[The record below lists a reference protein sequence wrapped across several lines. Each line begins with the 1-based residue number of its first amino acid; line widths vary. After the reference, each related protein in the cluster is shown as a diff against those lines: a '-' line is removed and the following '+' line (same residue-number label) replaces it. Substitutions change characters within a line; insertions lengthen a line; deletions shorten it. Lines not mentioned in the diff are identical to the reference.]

1 MSNTNK
7 EVTYTEMDKTIY
19 NTLKDADRPLAL
31 SEISEAAGVEV
42 KAGHIVAAIRK
53 GIAVKADEPVIINKL
68 TKKTACTYLK
78 GTSTIDDLRAANP
91 KMNFT
96 EKEIA
101 LAALLTDEARTASQI
116 NEDAGLDAAS
126 AFKSGTFTS
135 LVKKGVAVKGEDVE
149 FTVSVPSKANAYLVG
164 AEVKLD

>member
-1 MSNTNK
+1 MSNK

-19 NTLKDADRPLAL
+19 NTLKSADRPLAL
-31 SEISEAAGVEV
+31 SEISEAAGVEI

-53 GIAVKADEPVIINKL
+53 GIAVKADEPVIANKRA
-68 TKKTACTYLK
+68 KKSACTYLK
-78 GTSTIDDLRAANP
+78 GTSTIEDLRAANP

-116 NEDAGLDAAS
+116 NEDAGLDATS
-126 AFKSGTFTS
+126 SFKPGTFTS
-135 LVKKGVAVKGEDVE
+135 LVKKGVAVKGEPVTFEVE
-149 FTVSVPSKANAYLVG
+149 VPTKVNAYVIG
-164 AEVKLD
+164 ATVVAE

>member
-19 NTLKDADRPLAL
+19 NTLKSADHPLAL

-53 GIAVKADEPVIINKL
+53 GIAVKADEPVIINKP

-78 GTSTIDDLRAANP
+78 GAFTIDEARAANP
-91 KMNFT
+91 ETNFT
-96 EKEIA
+96 KKEIA

-116 NEDAGLDAAS
+116 NEDAGLDAAN

-135 LVKKGVAVKGEDVE
+135 LVKKGIAAKGENVE
-149 FTVSVPSKANAYLVG
+149 FTVSVPSKANAYQVG
-164 AEVKLD
+164 ATIVAE